1 MTEPQAGQ
9 GSREEAWRVRL
20 VLVSV
25 VQQPPTGIGLLFW
38 HSPGQRLPP
47 PLQQSARLIPQLG
60 QMVLV
65 YRRAKNIPRH
75 LAPDGLARLVATA
88 RCQLIR
94 QSIAQLERVFCS
106 RSSWPWAEK
115 ATGVGP
121 GSAPMRPAHPARAHS
136 HVSVRP
142 ARGDEKGVN
151 RFMAVTHRLKKG
163 APPRDSCRRSGRPA
177 ETSELD
183 VVECPFLRQELAVT
197 ETASGAS
204 VEYAPE
210 EQHFLWTRKPR
221 P

>member
-75 LAPDGLARLVATA
+75 LAPDGLVRLVATA

-94 QSIAQLERVFCS
+94 LSIAQLETMFCLS
-106 RSSWPWAEK
+106 ISWPWAER
-115 ATGVGP
+115 ATGGRAGP
-121 GSAPMRPAHPARAHS
+121 GPAPMRPAHRTGRGPT
-136 HVSVRP
+136 
-142 ARGDEKGVN
+142 ARGQRERPVATRKGVS
-151 RFMAVTHRLKKG
+151 RFMAVTHRE
-163 APPRDSCRRSGRPA
+163 RRR
-177 ETSELD
+177 TSERLM
-183 VVECPFLRQELAVT
+183 QT
-197 ETASGAS
+197 E
-204 VEYAPE
+204 
-210 EQHFLWTRKPR
+210 R
-221 P
+221 PPGRDQ